1 VKLEELA
8 AVVDGQCQGDGGIEI
23 TGMATLQSAGAGE
36 ITFLSGSKLKSQL
49 QGCTAAAVI
58 LRQED
63 CSAWDGAAIVC
74 DDPHA
79 AYAQIARILDSSPRQ
94 EPGIHS
100 SAVVSDDAII
110 GELASIGANC
120 VVEAGCDIGSGVVL
134 GPGCVIG
141 QGAKLGE
148 DSRLTANVTVCH
160 GVHVGERCVVQSGTV
175 LGSDGFGNTHED
187 GRWTRIP
194 QLGGL
199 IVGDD
204 VQIGAG
210 TAIDRGALGDTK
222 IGNGVVIDNLVHIA
236 HNVVI
241 GEHTAIAACVAI
253 AGSTVIG
260 SRCTFAGVV
269 GVADHVTIA
278 NDVHLTGM
286 AMVTGSISEAGT
298 YSSGTGLM
306 PNREWRRSAVRFRQL
321 DDLVK
326 RLVALEQKNP
336 E

>member
-1 VKLEELA
+1 MKLEELA
-8 AVVDGQCQGDGGIEI
+8 VVVGGQGKGDGEIEI
-23 TGMATLQSAGAGE
+23 TAMRTLQGAGSSE
-36 ITFLSGSKLKSQL
+36 ITFLSSSKLKSQL
-49 QGCTAAAVI
+49 QACNAAAVI

-79 AYAQIARILDSSPRQ
+79 AYVQIARVLDSTPRQ
-94 EPGIHS
+94 EPGIHP
-100 SAVVSDDAII
+100 SAVVSDQATV
-110 GELASIGANC
+110 GESVSIGANC
-120 VVEAGCDIGSGVVL
+120 VIEADVGIGRGVVL
-134 GPGCVIG
+134 GPGCVVGRGAELG
-141 QGAKLGE
+141 Q

-160 GVHVGERCVVQSGTV
+160 GVHIGQRCVVQSGTV
-175 LGSDGFGNTHED
+175 LGSDGFGNSHED
-187 GRWTRIP
+187 GQWVQIP

-199 IVGDD
+199 SIGND

-236 HNVVI
+236 HNVII

-260 SRCTFAGVV
+260 SRCTLAGIV

-278 NDVHLTGM
+278 DDVHLTGM
-286 AMVTGSISEAGT
+286 AMVTGSISEAGV

-321 DDLVK
+321 DELVK
-326 RLVALEQKNP
+326 RLVVLEQKILD
-336 E
+336 

>member
-1 VKLEELA
+1 MKLEELA
-8 AVVDGQCQGDGGIEI
+8 AVVDGQCRGDGGIEI

-49 QGCTAAAVI
+49 QGCNAAAVI

-79 AYAQIARILDSSPRQ
+79 TYARIARILDSSPRQ

-100 SAVVSDDAII
+100 SAVVSDDAIV
-110 GELASIGANC
+110 GESVSIGANC
-120 VVEAGCDIGSGVVL
+120 VVEAGCDIGGGVVL

-148 DSRLTANVTVCH
+148 NSRLTANVTVCH
-160 GVHVGERCVVQSGTV
+160 GVHIGKRCVVQSGTV

-199 IVGDD
+199 IVGED

-210 TAIDRGALGDTK
+210 TAIDRGALGDTE

-260 SRCTFAGVV
+260 SRCTLAGVV

-278 NDVHLTGM
+278 DDVHLTGM

-321 DDLVK
+321 DDLAK
-326 RLVALEQKNP
+326 RLVALEQKTP
-336 E
+336 D

>member
-1 VKLEELA
+1 MKLEELA

-58 LRQED
+58 LREED

-79 AYAQIARILDSSPRQ
+79 AYAQIARILDSSPRR

-160 GVHVGERCVVQSGTV
+160 GVHIGKRCVVQSGTV
-175 LGSDGFGNTHED
+175 LGSDGFGNTHEE

-241 GEHTAIAACVAI
+241 GEHTAIAA
-253 AGSTVIG
+253 
-260 SRCTFAGVV
+260 
-269 GVADHVTIA
+269 
-278 NDVHLTGM
+278 
-286 AMVTGSISEAGT
+286 
-298 YSSGTGLM
+298 
-306 PNREWRRSAVRFRQL
+306 
-321 DDLVK
+321 
-326 RLVALEQKNP
+326 
-336 E
+336 